1 MAHPP
6 THSTA
11 PLLHPEAPARVSS
24 LLAEVPSAT
33 VGGPPGVDGWLLYD
47 FRDQNPLAHALLGLG
62 KTTRRAF
69 VLFRREG
76 DPVLLRHAIEASSW
90 RGWRW
95 ESRSYAGWE
104 ELEEA
109 LHALLGGMST
119 VAMEV
124 SPRSAVP
131 TVDRVPSGVV
141 ELVREAGVRIVSS
154 GDLVSRLHAVWGEA
168 GLASHRRAATVVRE
182 LALEAFERAAAGVRS
197 GDPLREADLMAW
209 ITAQL
214 QERGLPVHAGCIVAI
229 GPTASDPHYS
239 PDGRGEPIV
248 AGVPLLIDLWGAE
261 PGGIPADQSW
271 MAYLGRTPD
280 PRTLDVWTAVRDA
293 RDAALDLLRDA
304 HRTGRELRGWEVDRA
319 ARDLLARRGLASW
332 FVHRLG
338 HSIDTELHGSG
349 PNLDD
354 LETRDERRILPGTG
368 FSVEPGVYIPGEL
381 GMRTEVNVHW
391 GEDGPEV
398 TPAEFQT
405 DLLLLDVESGVKAG
419 PDGPDD
425 GPAPGGGS

>member
-1 MAHPP
+1 MADPSAP
-6 THSTA
+6 AAVPAPASTPAVA
-11 PLLHPEAPARVSS
+11 PLLDPEAPARVSV
-24 LLAEVPSAT
+24 LLADVTAPHPDQAS
-33 VGGPPGVDGWLLYD
+33 GVDGWLLYD

-69 VLFRREG
+69 VLFRRRGE
-76 DPVLLRHAIEASSW
+76 PVLLRHAIEASAW
-90 RGWRW
+90 RGWPW
-95 ESRSYAGWE
+95 ESRSYSGWE

-109 LHALLGGMST
+109 LASLLAGMTS

-124 SPRSAVP
+124 SSRSAVP

-141 ELVREAGVRIVSS
+141 ELVRETGVQVVSS
-154 GDLVSRLHAVWGEA
+154 GDLVSHFHAAWGEE
-168 GLASHRRAATVVRE
+168 GLASHRRAALVVRDV
-182 LALEAFERAAAGVRS
+182 AREAFERAAAAIRN
-197 GDPLREADLMAW
+197 GDPLHEADLMTW
-209 ITAQL
+209 IQGEL
-214 QERGLPVHAGCIVAI
+214 EGRGLPVHAGCIVAI
-229 GPTASDPHYS
+229 GPTASDPHYA
-239 PDGRGEPIV
+239 PEGQGERIV

-280 PRTLDVWTAVRDA
+280 ARTLEVWNAVRDA
-293 RDAALDLLRDA
+293 RDAALSLLREA
-304 HRTGRELRGWEVDRA
+304 HEAGRELQGWEVDRA
-319 ARDLLARRGLASW
+319 ARDLLAQRGLAHG

-381 GMRTEVNVHW
+381 GVRSEVNVHW
-391 GEDGPEV
+391 GANGPEV
-398 TPAEFQT
+398 TPADFQT
-405 DLLLLDVESGVKAG
+405 ELLLLDVGSGA
-419 PDGPDD
+419 D
-425 GPAPGGGS
+425 PGGRA